1 MGLKM
6 FYISDDP
13 FKKKTFPMIPRLN
26 SRLKYKSNSILA
38 HDSKSL
44 GVTISPDIFPHHFFF
59 LACFSSSLQFT
70 RLFAYFLQISSSL
83 QFMSPCFKNFPQFT
97 CSLLSLD
104 FFSHAML
111 HDRGGGHHQHPPAN
125 VGVLRCGGSQCW
137 ISGDRRAATPLVDA
151 ARPRGR

>member
-1 MGLKM
+1 MLYFVISFQMGLKM

-13 FKKKTFPMIPRLN
+13 FKKTFPMIPRLN

-104 FFSHAML
+104 FFPTRCCMTGE
-111 HDRGGGHHQHPPAN
+111 GGTTSTHLLTSGCSAAAAPSA
-125 VGVLRCGGSQCW
+125 GS
-137 ISGDRRAATPLVDA
+137 AATEGQQLL
-151 ARPRGR
+151 